1 MWRQYKTALNSMSK
15 IDDENFWLYRL
26 ASWYGYNQRKLR
38 WVLLLI
44 VIGVIAFFIFR
55 N

>member
-1 MWRQYKTALNSMSK
+1 MSK

-26 ASWYGYNQRKLR
+26 AGWCGRNYRKLR

-44 VIGVIAFFIFR
+44 VIGVIAYFIFK